1 MKLFNKQEV
10 TFRSM
15 MTGLIK
21 KTSEMFNQTV
31 EMYSPASAYGQVV
44 AVIQNVYRLILFFI
58 QDSVTEGNLVTAKR
72 DKSIQSLA
80 ALAGHNIQRGRSA
93 QGELNVTYSAENSP
107 ALPGSFVYLVH
118 GTTLTNEINNL
129 TYTIILPEDDIKLAL
144 TEGIINK
151 VKIAE
156 GKLETQT
163 FQGTGENLQTFQIN
177 VPPGVQVDE
186 RHVIVEV
193 NGHKISHS
201 YESFYDLPHGEGC
214 IVKSGIESGVDV
226 IFGTDA
232 VGYVPDD
239 GSLIQIEYLTTNGY
253 AGNDASTSSKY
264 TFNDTGVDVSGND
277 VDLNEYF
284 KTSVSMPPAFGAN
297 AEPIELTRLLLNKN
311 SRNHVLN
318 SPQDYAYRFKK
329 MNLFSIVDCSLSEDA
344 DNIINIFLVPDISK
358 RISDEEDYFS
368 MDINKFSL
376 SSTEIT
382 RLYDSVENSGRKIIG
397 TDITIEAPTL
407 RYFIIN
413 MFIDVFHQY
422 RGLEENIYRDIRSAL
437 SDHMINLDRKNI
449 IPESDIIRLIE
460 DVEGVDSVKI
470 SFLSRYDEEQLT
482 TNQNHKAI
490 HINDAGSIIVD
501 PVQYP
506 IIRGGWTDSQGV
518 YYDDDFNTG
527 ADKPSSVNIYIS
539 GYTRTNSGVVST
551 TLSKL

>member
-1 MKLFNKQEV
+1 
-10 TFRSM
+10 M
-15 MTGLIK
+15 MASLIK

-31 EMYSPASAYGQVV
+31 EMYSPASAYGQIV

-93 QGELNVTYSAENSP
+93 QGELNITYSPENSP
-107 ALPGSFVYLVH
+107 ALSGSFVYLVH
-118 GTTLTNEINNL
+118 GTSLTNQINNL
-129 TYTIILPEDDIKLAL
+129 TYTVLLPDDDVKLAL

-151 VKIAE
+151 IKIAE

-177 VPPGVQVDE
+177 VSPGVQVDE

-193 NGHKISHS
+193 NGQKISHS
-201 YESFYDLPHGEGC
+201 YESFYDLPYGEGC
-214 IVKSGIESGVDV
+214 IVKSGIESGIDV

-232 VGYVPDD
+232 VGYVPED
-239 GSLIQIEYLTTNGY
+239 GAIIQIEYLTTNGY
-253 AGNDASTSSKY
+253 AGNDASTSSTY
-264 TFNDTGVDVSGND
+264 TFNDPGVDTLGGD

-284 KTSVSMPPAFGAN
+284 KIAVSMPPAFGAN

-368 MDINKFSL
+368 MDIDKFSL

-382 RLYDSVENSGRKIIG
+382 RLYDSIENSGRKIIG

-407 RYFIIN
+407 RYFVMNI
-413 MFIDVFHQY
+413 FIDVFQQH
-422 RGLEENIYRDIRSAL
+422 RGLEENIYRDIRSTL
-437 SDHMINLDRKNI
+437 SDHMISLDRKNI

-482 TNQNHKAI
+482 LDANHTTV
-490 HINDAGSIIVD
+490 HINDSGSITVD
-501 PVQYP
+501 SLQYP

-539 GYTRTNSGVVST
+539 GYTRTSSGVVST